1 MPYTNDY
8 KREKRVLRAM
18 LDVIEIGGY
27 KNMLLN
33 QVFEEELSWMEHE
46 DQDVQDLIKEYKA
59 LNTLGNI
66 E

>member
-46 DQDVQDLIKEYKA
+46 GQDVQDLIKEYKA